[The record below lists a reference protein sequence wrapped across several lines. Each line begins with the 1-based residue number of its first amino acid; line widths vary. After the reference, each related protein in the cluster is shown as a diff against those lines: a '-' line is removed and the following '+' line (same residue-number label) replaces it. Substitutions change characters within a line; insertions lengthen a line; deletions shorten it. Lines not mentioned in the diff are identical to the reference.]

1 MVMLNLFKKKN
12 NSIKDVIFLHVPK
25 TGGSTF
31 VGLLKDSIKIPKE
44 DQKLHSHIIDKIG
57 NVKISHID
65 FSNLNRF
72 FQTPEIFDKASQIE
86 FKDRFL
92 IFMLIRNP
100 VDRIVSEFTFQYHIL
115 NGKKGNVNAAIISKL
130 KPLPTTLE
138 AYINFPQT
146 HNYQIKFLLGRKIA
160 DPKPVTN
167 SDYAKIIDSIEEL
180 PIHCGLTEYY
190 NQFLDTFQEYTSIKL
205 KKKIII
211 RKRTPIQ
218 YEMSVDD
225 SLKRKILK
233 CNKYDYKLYSYIK
246 EKTTTGFKNKP
257 KEYKYNNSNDFI
269 V

>member
-1 MVMLNLFKKKN
+1 MLDLFKKKN
-12 NSIKDVIFLHVPK
+12 NSTKDAIFLHVPK

-44 DQKLHSHIIDKIG
+44 DQKLHSHVIDKIG

-115 NGKKGNVNAAIISKL
+115 NGKNGNVNAAIISKL

-138 AYINFPQT
+138 AYVNFSQT

-160 DPKPVTN
+160 DPRPVTN
-167 SDYAKIIDSIEEL
+167 SDYARIIDRIEQL
-180 PIHCGLTEYY
+180 PIHCGLTENY
-190 NQFLDTFQEYTSIKL
+190 NQFLDTFQELTSIKL

-218 YEMSVDD
+218 YEMFVDD
-225 SLKRKILK
+225 NLKRKILK
-233 CNKYDYKLYSYIK
+233 CNKFDYKLYSYVK
-246 EKTTTGFKNKP
+246 EKTSARFKNNSNV
-257 KEYKYNNSNDFI
+257 YKYNNSNDFI